1 MSTNREHKAPADQL
15 ETDLLDAGEHSQ
27 HAVLAQPDMLDLQ
40 AAASL
45 SGLDAAQVVQMAQE
59 GQLLAIRIGAG
70 APRFPAFQFEP
81 AILPCIPQVISAFGV
96 SRAWQAYDFLTHPEP
111 LLEGAVPL
119 DLLRKGEV
127 AAVARVAQT
136 AANLGHG
143 AY

>member
-1 MSTNREHKAPADQL
+1 VKNRQTTPVNAL
-15 ETDLLDAGEHSQ
+15 ETDLLEAGEHSQ

-59 GQLLAIRIGAG
+59 GQFLALRIGAG
-70 APRFPAFQFEP
+70 EPRFPAFQFEP
-81 AILPCIPQVISAFGV
+81 AVLPSIPLVISAFGA
-96 SRAWQAYDFLTHPEP
+96 SRAWQAHDFLTHPEP

-119 DLLRKGEV
+119 DLLRNGQS
-127 AAVARVAQT
+127 AAVASVTQT
-136 AANLGHG
+136 AAGLGHG

>member
-1 MSTNREHKAPADQL
+1 MSMTNHHETPTDQL
-15 ETDLLDAGEHSQ
+15 ETDLLEAGELSQ

-59 GQLLAIRIGAG
+59 GQFIALRISVG

-81 AILPCIPQVISAFGV
+81 AVLHAIPFVISAFGA

-119 DLLRKGEV
+119 ELLRKGEL
-127 AAVARVAQT
+127 AAVARIACT
-136 AANLGHG
+136 AADLGHG

>member
-1 MSTNREHKAPADQL
+1 MSVANHPGAPGDQL
-15 ETDLLDAGEHSQ
+15 EADLLEAGEHSQ

-40 AAASL
+40 GAASL
-45 SGLDAAQVVQMAQE
+45 TGLDAAQVVQMAQE

-81 AILPCIPQVISAFGV
+81 AVLPCIPQVISAFGV
-96 SRAWQAYDFLTHPEP
+96 SRAWQAYDFLTRPEP
-111 LLEGAVPL
+111 LLDGAVPL
-119 DLLRKGEV
+119 DLLRKGQF

-136 AANLGHG
+136 AANLGQG

>member
-1 MSTNREHKAPADQL
+1 MSTNRERKTPADQL
-15 ETDLLDAGEHSQ
+15 ETDLLEAGEQSQ

-45 SGLDAAQVVQMAQE
+45 AGLDAAQVVQMAQE
-59 GQLLAIRIGAG
+59 GQLLALRISAG
-70 APRFPAFQFEP
+70 EPRFPAFQFEP
-81 AILPCIPQVISAFGV
+81 AVLHAIPLVISAFGTY
-96 SRAWQAYDFLTHPEP
+96 RAWQAYDFLTHPEP
-111 LLEGAVPL
+111 LLDGAVPL
-119 DLLRKGEV
+119 DLLRKGEF